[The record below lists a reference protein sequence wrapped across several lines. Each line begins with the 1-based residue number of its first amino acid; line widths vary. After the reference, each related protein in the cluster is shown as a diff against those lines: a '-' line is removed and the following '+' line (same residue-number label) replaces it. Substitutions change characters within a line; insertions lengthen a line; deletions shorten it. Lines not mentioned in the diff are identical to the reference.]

1 MTAEATTLERSLTV
15 ADTASAA
22 RVPPLVRFETVQ
34 KTFDGRTLVIKNLD
48 LEIAAGEFLTLLG
61 PSGSGKTTTLM
72 MLAGFEMPTHGTIML
87 KGARLNDVPPHRR
100 GIGVVFQNYALF
112 PHMSVAENVG
122 YPLRV
127 RRVPGAEARR
137 RVEQALAMVQLVGYG
152 ERRPAQLSGGQQQ
165 RVALARA
172 LVFDP
177 ELILMDEPLGA
188 LDRQL
193 REQMQLEIR
202 HLHQRLGVTAVYVT
216 HDQREALTMSDRIAV
231 FNDGAVQQIDAPGAL
246 YEEPRNSFVAQ
257 FVGENN
263 RLAGRVL
270 RIEGGLCRV
279 ALDDGEEVTARPINV
294 EGEGACTTLSIRPER
309 IAIGAQGI
317 AGDNRFPAEVLEL
330 VYLGDQTS
338 VRLKALGRDDFMV
351 KVAVQALA
359 ARMRPGDQ
367 ITVAWDAAYC
377 RALDPV

>member
-1 MTAEATTLERSLTV
+1 MTAEATTLERSATP

-22 RVPPLVRFETVQ
+22 GVPPLVRFETVQ

-72 MLAGFEMPTHGTIML
+72 MLAGFETPTHGTITL
-87 KGARLNDVPPHRR
+87 KGSRLNDVPPHKR

-127 RRVPGAEARR
+127 RRVARAEARR
-137 RVEQALAMVQLVGYG
+137 RVEQALAMVQLAGYG
-152 ERRPAQLSGGQQQ
+152 ERWPAQLSGGQQQ

-231 FNDGAVQQIDAPGAL
+231 FNDGAVQQIAAPGVL
-246 YEEPRNSFVAQ
+246 YEEPSNSFVAQ

-270 RIEGGLCRV
+270 RIEGGRCRV
-279 ALDDGEEVTARPINV
+279 ALDGGEEVTAQPINV
-294 EGEGACTTLSIRPER
+294 EGEGARTTLSIRPER
-309 IAIGAQGI
+309 IVIGHEATG
-317 AGDNRFPAEVLEL
+317 GDNRFPAEVLEL

-338 VRLKALGRDDFMV
+338 VRLRTLGRDDFMV
-351 KVAVQALA
+351 KVPVQALA
-359 ARMRPGDQ
+359 AGLRPGDQ